1 MHYEKIIEIA
11 AVDITIYKFVLPLMK
26 ELKKSG
32 FEVHVAAQNVGYT
45 ESLGKEGF
53 KVHNVHMPRNLSP
66 IANIKAFLKLISL
79 FKKEKPDI
87 IYTHTPIASI
97 LTRLAAK
104 MTVYKNH
111 IYHSWLIH
119 EVSFYPN

>member
-1 MHYEKIIEIA
+1 M
-11 AVDITIYKFVLPLMK
+11 
-26 ELKKSG
+26 
-32 FEVHVAAQNVGYT
+32 AAQNVGYT

-87 IYTHTPIASI
+87 IHTHTPIASI

-104 MTVYKNH
+104 MTGVPKSY
-111 IYHSWLIH
+111 IPFMAYT
-119 EVSFYPN
+119 